1 MAKFETVTREAMRP
15 LIAPYGLAEAV
26 RAGDLLFIAGQ
37 TGLDETTHAVVE
49 GGLRAQ
55 AVQAFR
61 NIKAIITL
69 AGGRPENLVHL
80 TWYLAD
86 GPEPRSM
93 MEDALDV
100 TSARDE
106 VFPGVVTG
114 STAVR
119 VKALLTPELLVEI
132 QAVAGL

>member
-1 MAKFETVTREAMRP
+1 MSKVQTITREHMRP
-15 LIAPYGLAEAV
+15 LIEPYGLAEAV

-37 TGLDETTHAVVE
+37 TGLDEQHQVVD
-49 GGLRAQ
+49 GGLKAQ
-55 AVQAFR
+55 ATQAFR
-61 NIKAIITL
+61 NIRAVIEL

-86 GPEPRSM
+86 GPAARSF

-100 TSARDE
+100 TAARDE
-106 VFPGVVTG
+106 VFPGVVAG

-119 VKALLTPELLVEI
+119 VKELLTPDLLVEI
-132 QAVAGL
+132 QAIAAL

>member
-1 MAKFETVTREAMRP
+1 MAKVEGITREAMQP
-15 LIAPYGLAEAV
+15 LIGPYGLAEAIRV
-26 RAGDLLFIAGQ
+26 GDLLYIAGQ
-37 TGLDETTHAVVE
+37 TGLDETTHALVE

-55 AVQAFR
+55 AAQAFR
-61 NIKAIITL
+61 NIKAIIAL

-80 TWYLAD
+80 TWYIAG

-100 TSARDE
+100 TAARNE

-119 VKALLTPELLVEI
+119 VQALLTPELLVEI
-132 QAVAGL
+132 QAVAAL